1 MLQNKAGS
9 EQYAYTKNH
18 AALLF
23 PCLEVTPSHAA
34 KTRNFTNRVA
44 QKGQQPE
51 RKKKKRENVDLW
63 LVKHGSAPDP
73 YYLSVSLQ
81 YTEHNEA
88 EI

>member
-9 EQYAYTKNH
+9 EQKAYTKNH
-18 AALLF
+18 AALLL

-44 QKGQQPE
+44 QKGQQPV
-51 RKKKKRENVDLW
+51 RKKKKERENVDLL

-73 YYLSVSLQ
+73 Y
-81 YTEHNEA
+81 
-88 EI
+88 